1 MDWQIGVEGNNEDKV
16 LVKKKWLKVRTMQMT
31 KVVIEEIDL
40 LEEIRKW
47 KAKNNKVIKAVEKI
61 E

>member
-1 MDWQIGVEGNNEDKV
+1 
-16 LVKKKWLKVRTMQMT
+16 MQMT

-47 KAKNNKVIKAVEKI
+47 EAKNNKVIKAVEKI

>member
-1 MDWQIGVEGNNEDKV
+1 LDWQIGVEGNNKDRV

-40 LEEIRKW
+40 LEEIK
-47 KAKNNKVIKAVEKI
+47 K
-61 E
+61 

>member
-1 MDWQIGVEGNNEDKV
+1 MKIV

-40 LEEIRKW
+40 LEEIK
-47 KAKNNKVIKAVEKI
+47 K
-61 E
+61 